1 MTRLHLFLELDDS
14 VNLYRNL
21 RNAYDVQLRSFA
33 CDEKYSEHLFK
44 QITDLV
50 SSIKTRSEE
59 LLTHVENNEKAS
71 SEMKEFF
78 RQFNS

>member
-33 CDEKYSEHLFK
+33 GDEKYSEHLFK

-50 SSIKTRSEE
+50 SSIKTKSAE